1 MIKKISLFISS
12 LIFSFFMFQPLALAI
27 DPYEQI
33 CADNPDNSVCN
44 TPRDRNL
51 IKGNDS
57 IIDKVANFIAML
69 GGVIAIVVIMISGL
83 KFITSSG
90 DSKKA
95 EEARNTI
102 IYAAV
107 GLVVVALAQFIVK
120 FVLARFQ

>member
-1 MIKKISLFISS
+1 MIKKISLFILS
-12 LIFSFFMFQPLALAI
+12 LMFSFSLLQPFALAV

-107 GLVVVALAQFIVK
+107 GILIILFARIIVAFILR
-120 FVLARFQ
+120 FV